1 MNALRIY
8 NGRAANKIY
17 HGDPKMGLLLLEH
30 IFPGQT
36 MYQHGLADDD
46 QATRDVAELMKNLW
60 RPLPEQHT
68 FRSIQDWGK
77 GFTRLREHFNGKT
90 GPFPED
96 FIIQAEE
103 LYQRPIENPVLLH
116 GDLHHGNALSGTKRP
131 WIAIDPKGI
140 VGPPIYECGAWLR
153 NPIPDELT
161 SPHAKA
167 RFGRRCAIFAEH
179 LNCPID
185 EIKAW
190 GIAQAL
196 LSAWWSLEDNDP
208 NWQIMLDFAQ
218 KIRE

>member
-17 HGDPKMGLLLLEH
+17 HGDPEMGLLLLEQV
-30 IFPGQT
+30 FPGQT

-167 RFGRRCAIFAEH
+167 LFGRRCAIFAEH